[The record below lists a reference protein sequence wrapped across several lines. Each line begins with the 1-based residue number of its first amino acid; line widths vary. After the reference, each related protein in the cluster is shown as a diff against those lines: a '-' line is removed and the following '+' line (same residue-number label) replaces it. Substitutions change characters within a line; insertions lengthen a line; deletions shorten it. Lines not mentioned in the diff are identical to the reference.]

1 MTAFRRAPALFLTL
15 GITALA
21 APALTAPALATPALA
36 APALAGANLSVP
48 LAPGAENTIIL
59 TSYSCD
65 GGTPFEVQ
73 YINAGENNLALL
85 PVDGSERVFVLT
97 VSASGA
103 RYVAGAQEWWTKD
116 DSATLDD
123 TTNNAPPVEC
133 VISE

>member
-1 MTAFRRAPALFLTL
+1 MTAFHRAPALFFALCTPAFAGASLTIPL
-15 GITALA
+15 ETGTEANIITAR
-21 APALTAPALATPALA
+21 
-36 APALAGANLSVP
+36 
-48 LAPGAENTIIL
+48 
-59 TSYSCD
+59 YSCA
-65 GGTPFEVQ
+65 GGAPFAVQ
-73 YINAGENNLALL
+73 YINAGENSLALI
-85 PVDGSERVFVLT
+85 PVGGSERVFVAT

>member
-1 MTAFRRAPALFLTL
+1 MTMTLFSRTPALFSALFL
-15 GITALA
+15 GLA
-21 APALTAPALATPALA
+21 GPALAG
-36 APALAGANLSVP
+36 PALAGASLTVP
-48 LAPGAENTIIL
+48 LETGAEANIL
-59 TSYSCD
+59 TGLYTCA
-65 GGTPFEVQ
+65 GGEPFTVQ